1 MYNNVK
7 ILSQKKNDFIK
18 KDKSELTKHVIA
30 YIDFL
35 GTTDKILSKTNDTL
49 NFLKEIKFIYSITAQ
64 KYDEMRNTLNT
75 ILFDK
80 VSKSTENIPRE
91 VNFKDIINPEIKYK
105 IFSDNIILAIKIPEV
120 EEFIVHSY
128 TKDLLKKMIVI
139 CGQFQASAIFS
150 GLLLRGGIT
159 VGDLY
164 IDENLVYGSGLVDA
178 YRLEESISIYPRII
192 IDNKLKRLL
201 LSGESYIEDNDGLN
215 FVDYYNYI
223 GLANFIDE
231 DSAIH
236 LKNLLTRLKQQANN
250 DKILQKVMWSI
261 NYHNNIF
268 NSHSNEE
275 NYLKKYII

>member
-120 EEFIVHSY
+120 EEFIY
-128 TKDLLKKMIVI
+128 
-139 CGQFQASAIFS
+139 
-150 GLLLRGGIT
+150 
-159 VGDLY
+159 
-164 IDENLVYGSGLVDA
+164 
-178 YRLEESISIYPRII
+178 
-192 IDNKLKRLL
+192 KRLIKKDD
-201 LSGESYIEDNDGLN
+201 SYLRTISSKCN
-215 FVDYYNYI
+215 FFWVVVKRRYNRWR
-223 GLANFIDE
+223 FI
-231 DSAIH
+231 H
-236 LKNLLTRLKQQANN
+236 
-250 DKILQKVMWSI
+250 
-261 NYHNNIF
+261 
-268 NSHSNEE
+268 
-275 NYLKKYII
+275 